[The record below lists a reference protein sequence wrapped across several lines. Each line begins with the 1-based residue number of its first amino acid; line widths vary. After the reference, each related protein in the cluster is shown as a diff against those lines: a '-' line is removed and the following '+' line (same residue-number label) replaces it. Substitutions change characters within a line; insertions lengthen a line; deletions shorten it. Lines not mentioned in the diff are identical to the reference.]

1 MLRVGVS
8 RATLRTESGGGEGFA
23 CREHRGTEGHR
34 VNGQSDDRENAIGRL
49 VDQAR
54 ERAQSPDR
62 DTASMI
68 EAARRRET
76 WLELGSGLSI
86 DLGGVRA
93 AETSALDD
101 GAISELVDGVDETGY
116 FVIPRLIDPG
126 FIDRLRDGV
135 ERVRAAGWPPV
146 FVAVFDE
153 FWTVVRTPSFVRL
166 ASSLLGDGYRYLPN
180 VWAHYV
186 SSDRQVA
193 GWAPHVDGPYGSER
207 MSIWLPLTEATTR
220 NGCIGLVPKDLM
232 PPSVGDGF
240 LERTTYTSG
249 ELQMMLQ
256 GSRALPA
263 SPGAIMGWEFGVLHW
278 GSVCQDG
285 EPARVSMAV
294 ELVAEGAALREDEG
308 LARRA
313 DEPIPTFEE
322 RLIIIG
328 RGLASYGRFEPAMLK
343 YAEFAEALR
352 VG

>member
-1 MLRVGVS
+1 VG
-8 RATLRTESGGGEGFA
+8 EEGFA
-23 CREHRGTEGHR
+23 YRGHRGTEGHR
-34 VNGQSDDRENAIGRL
+34 VNGQADDRENAIGRL

-62 DTASMI
+62 DSASMI

-76 WLELGSGLSI
+76 WLELGTGLSI
-86 DLGGVRA
+86 DVGCVRA

-153 FWTVVRTPSFVRL
+153 FWTVVRTPSFVHL

-256 GSRALPA
+256 GSRSLPA
-263 SPGAIMGWEFGVLHW
+263 RPGAIMGWEFGVLHW

-294 ELVAEGAALREDEG
+294 EIVADGAALAEDEG

-313 DEPIPTFEE
+313 DEPIPSFEE
-322 RLIIIG
+322 RLEIIG

-343 YAEFAEALR
+343 YADVAEGLR
-352 VG
+352 AG

>member
-1 MLRVGVS
+1 MV
-8 RATLRTESGGGEGFA
+8 TEDRGN
-23 CREHRGTEGHR
+23 REKSIE
-34 VNGQSDDRENAIGRL
+34 RL
-49 VDQAR
+49 LDEAR
-54 ERAQSPDR
+54 ERAHALAGDF
-62 DTASMI
+62 AAMV

-76 WLELGSGLSI
+76 WVELGTGLS
-86 DLGGVRA
+86 LGGVGSVGDDGCGSGGDSLA
-93 AETSALDD
+93 VETLALDD

-116 FVIPRLIDPG
+116 FVIPRLVDPG
-126 FIDRLRDGV
+126 FIERLRYGV

-193 GWAPHVDGPYGSER
+193 GWAPHVDGQYGSER
-207 MSIWLPLTEATTR
+207 MSIWLPLSEATTR

-232 PPSVGDGF
+232 PPSVGDGYI
-240 LERTTYTSG
+240 ERTTYSFG

-256 GSRALPA
+256 GSRARPA

-285 EPARVSMAV
+285 ESPRVSMAV

-313 DEPIPTFEE
+313 DEPIPAFEE

-328 RGLASYGRFEPAMLK
+328 RGLASYARFEPAMLK
-343 YAEFAEALR
+343 YAGFAEALR